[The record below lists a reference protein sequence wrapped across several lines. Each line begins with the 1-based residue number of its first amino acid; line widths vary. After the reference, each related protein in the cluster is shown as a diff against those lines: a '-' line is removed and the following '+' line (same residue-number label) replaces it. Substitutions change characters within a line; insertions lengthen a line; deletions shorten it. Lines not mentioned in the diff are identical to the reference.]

1 MLRFGQVQG
10 NIPDIPGAGVP
21 EGARYY
27 IPAMPIEQQR
37 AIAAQQARHVNGA
50 IKPPATPPIFWS
62 PKKPVTDLQKLR
74 STMIFIISTAG
85 VCSQAGWNPIAQIMC
100 ASGLALGSLAIS
112 KPAFIA
118 IFRMFA
124 G

>member
-74 STMIFIISTAG
+74 STMIFTVSTAG

-100 ASGLALGSLAIS
+100 ASGLPLGSLAIS
-112 KPAFIA
+112 KPA